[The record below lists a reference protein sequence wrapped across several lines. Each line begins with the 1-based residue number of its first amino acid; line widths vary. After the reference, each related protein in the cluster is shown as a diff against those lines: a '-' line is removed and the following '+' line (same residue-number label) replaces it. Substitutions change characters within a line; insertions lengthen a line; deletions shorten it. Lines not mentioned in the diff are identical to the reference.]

1 MRAATGTKISSLLLL
16 APDGCHP
23 TNNPQVDTVAKSWLG
38 EQSASPL
45 FLPKMPQIFC
55 MLPPAC
61 GLIQPGAYPGLIL
74 APGAGEPSTTFMRAG
89 TQPQPELF
97 QE

>member
-45 FLPKMPQIFC
+45 FLPKMPQ
-55 MLPPAC
+55 LSS
-61 GLIQPGAYPGLIL
+61 LGLIL
-74 APGAGEPSTTFMRAG
+74 ALSWHLG
-89 TQPQPELF
+89 
-97 QE
+97 QESPLPHS